1 MNLDFR
7 SAQAVQG
14 ARDYARACQSTA
26 GQVSQEPVEQPATLD
41 ESREAA

>member
-14 ARDYARACQSTA
+14 ARDYARSCQAVDETA
-26 GQVSQEPVEQPATLD
+26 GEPVVVEPVA
-41 ESREAA
+41 ESQQRRAA